1 MLSKKLLLAIAL
13 VGLSLNLPT
22 IYTTPQTA
30 FAQTPTSVRS
40 EFCDCG
46 RPACATCSK
55 RQPTPALTSSSSGRQ
70 FYTLDS
76 SHLAPA
82 RLQYES
88 YPPAISDQ
96 SGSHTTGNIESAGTV
111 YQLGDWQSGGC
122 VLPTEGCQA
131 EGCLTGD
138 CQSGTCRKSGCLR
151 CRVPRATRVPRTPR
165 TPRTKSCRKC
175 HKCLN
180 DVCTLEVEKG
190 KEKKTCYE
198 TEQKIVCIPKVRLP
212 WQNCNPDNPAPTCSE
227 TRTVTVLKKKKY
239 ECDVCKYSWKV
250 VEPAVPDVSHLQEP
264 KTTGGETMEAEME
277 PAEIEPINDNE
288 VEQAPQEPI
297 VPGAIPQAPPI
308 PKESGLRFRIFK

>member
-55 RQPTPALTSSSSGRQ
+55 HQPTPALTSSSSGRQ

-82 RLQYES
+82 RLQYED
-88 YPPAISDQ
+88 YPPAITDHH
-96 SGSHTTGNIESAGTV
+96 GSYTTGNVESTGSTV
-111 YQLGDWQSGGC
+111 YQLGDCQSGDC
-122 VLPTEGCQA
+122 VFPTEGCQSGGCQA
-131 EGCLTGD
+131 ES
-138 CQSGTCRKSGCLR
+138 CQSGTCRKPGCLKD
-151 CRVPRATRVPRTPR
+151 RTPR
-165 TPRTKSCRKC
+165 ASRAPRAPRTKSCRKC
-175 HKCLN
+175 PKCLN
-180 DVCTLEVEKG
+180 DVCTLKVEKG

-198 TEQKIVCIPKVRLP
+198 TEQKIICIPKVRLP

-227 TRTVTVLKKKKY
+227 TRTVTLLKKKKY

-250 VEPAVPDVSHLQEP
+250 VEPAVPDVSHLQGP
-264 KTTGGETMEAEME
+264 KTTGGEARKAEME
-277 PAEIEPINDNE
+277 PEEIKPINDIE

-297 VPGAIPQAPPI
+297 VPGAIPKAPPI